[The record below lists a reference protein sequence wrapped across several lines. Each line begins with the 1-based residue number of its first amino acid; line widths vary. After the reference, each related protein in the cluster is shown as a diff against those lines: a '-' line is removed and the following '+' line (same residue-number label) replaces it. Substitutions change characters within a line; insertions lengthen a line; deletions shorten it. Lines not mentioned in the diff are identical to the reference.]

1 MSLSDFDFELPEAL
15 IALEPLARRDQSR
28 LLCVGSQGV
37 LDDRLFKDV
46 LGFFERGDVLILNDS
61 KVLPAALAGVRMRDE
76 HRANVHLNLHKRVS
90 GHEWLAFAKP
100 LKRLKVGDRLM
111 FGQEGGVCSLGH
123 LEGVITEIG
132 EGGEILVAFDVSGPV
147 LDEQL
152 HLVGQMPL
160 PPYIAGRR
168 GAQESDKITYQTVYA
183 RDEGSVAAPTAGLHF
198 TDELLDAL
206 RARGVLVEFV
216 TLHVGAGTFLPVKV
230 DDIETHKMHFE
241 WGVVGK
247 EVVDVVN
254 KAKLDGRQ
262 VTVVGTT
269 SLRLLEA
276 AALETSVHEESASDG
291 SPLAS
296 WQGETDIFI
305 RPGFEFKVVDRLITN
320 FHLPKSTLFMLVS
333 AFSGLDVMQKAYA
346 HAMNEGYR
354 FYSYGDACFLQK
366 QKGLNDE

>member
-1 MSLSDFDFELPEAL
+1 MMQLSDFDFDLPEAL

-28 LLCVGSQGV
+28 LLCVGDQGR
-37 LDDRLFKDV
+37 LEDHLFKDV
-46 LGFFERGDVLILNDS
+46 LGFFEPGDVLILNDS
-61 KVLPAALAGVRMRDE
+61 KVLPAALSGVRQRAE
-76 HRANVHLNLHKRVS
+76 HRASVHLNLHKRIS
-90 GHEWLAFAKP
+90 DHEWLAFAKP
-100 LKRLKVGDRLM
+100 LKRLKVGDRLL
-111 FGQEGGVCSLGH
+111 FGQEGGACLLGQ
-123 LEGVITEIG
+123 LEASISKIG
-132 EGGEILVAFDVSGPV
+132 EGGEILVAFDVGGSV

-168 GAQESDKITYQTVYA
+168 AAQERDKVTYQTVYA

-198 TDELLDAL
+198 TDALLDGL

-230 DDIETHKMHFE
+230 DNIETHKMHFE
-241 WGVVGK
+241 WGVVDEG
-247 EVVDVVN
+247 VVQVVN
-254 KAKLDGRQ
+254 KAKLEGRR
-262 VTVVGTT
+262 VTAVGTT

-276 AALETSVHEESASDG
+276 AALDKGGSDG
-291 SPLAS
+291 GCLTA

-305 RPGFEFKVVDRLITN
+305 RPGFDFKVVDRLLTN

-333 AFSGLDVMQKAYA
+333 AFSGLSVMQKAYA
-346 HAMNEGYR
+346 HAMKEGYR

-366 QKGLNDE
+366 QKGLSDE